1 MTNQAEPKLGFFDY
15 MTLARQ
21 ELLVIQ
27 QKYPEIMKLSPRELE
42 VFTYLLS
49 DKSQDEIAKEL
60 FISSSSVHFHC
71 KNIYRK
77 LEVSSRRQIL
87 VRYKDL

>member
-27 QKYPEIMKLSPRELE
+27 QKYPEITKLSPRELE

-77 LEVSSRRQIL
+77 LEVSGRRQIL

>member
-77 LEVSSRRQIL
+77 LEVSGRRQIL